1 MSLSGSS
8 LSRCRSWA
16 MTRLAMVSSIGV
28 PRKMIRSLSS
38 REKMSNERSPRLV
51 CSMTMGTRFASA
63 IEQTSGRGQ
72 GRREGTS
79 AAPGSEGLAGF
90 GRGQVGPG
98 RGVGQAGQ
106 VEDPLEQVGGLD
118 PAGPAGPGDPAAV
131 DGDVGPGGGVGRP
144 LDAAQLD
151 AAAAGAA
158 VAVPGLAPDLDAA
171 GSGREDAPGGH
182 VLLLGRPQQLDGLLL
197 GEDQLHGALQ
207 GSGTDPLPSDGP
219 GAGLSGSQ

>member
-28 PRKMIRSLSS
+28 PRKMIRSLSN

-63 IEQTSGRGQ
+63 IEQTSRRGW

-79 AAPGSEGLAGF
+79 AAPGSEGLERIGH
-90 GRGQVGPG
+90 GQVGPG
-98 RGVGQAGQ
+98 GVAVQAGQ
-106 VEDPLEQVGGLD
+106 LQDALEEVSGLD
-118 PAGPAGPGDPAAV
+118 PAGPAGPGHPAAV

-151 AAAAGAA
+151 AAAAGPA
-158 VAVPGLAPDLDAA
+158 VAVPGLAPHLDTGGA
-171 GSGREDAPGGH
+171 GREDPAGGD
-182 VLLLGRPQQLDGLLL
+182 V
-197 GEDQLHGALQ
+197 QLHGALRR
-207 GSGTDPLPSDGP
+207 SGTDPTAIGWPRGRVERFES
-219 GAGLSGSQ
+219 